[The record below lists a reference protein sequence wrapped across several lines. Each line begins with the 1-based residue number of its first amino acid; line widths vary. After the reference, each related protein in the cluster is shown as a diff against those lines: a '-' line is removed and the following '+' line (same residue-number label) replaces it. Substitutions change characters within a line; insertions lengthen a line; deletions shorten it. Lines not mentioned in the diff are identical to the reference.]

1 MFKAIEGYEGVYS
14 VSNLGRVYSH
24 TRLTPLGRKVP
35 GRYLTLCLCSG
46 GYPMA
51 RLYLKGAVETIKVH
65 KLVALHF
72 VDGYKEG
79 LHNHSSNLEWCTS
92 QYNVEYSVSKH
103 YLVTFPDG
111 RLEKVFNL
119 SKFCRQFGLSK
130 AAMSQVSYG
139 RVKQHKS
146 FKCIKL
152 D

>member
-1 MFKAIEGYEGVYS
+1 
-14 VSNLGRVYSH
+14 
-24 TRLTPLGRKVP
+24 
-35 GRYLTLCLCSG
+35 
-46 GYPMA
+46 MA

-79 LHNHSSNLEWCTS
+79 LQVNHIDEDKTNNHSSNLEWCTS